1 MSVLSD
7 ILDWSINRPMWQR
20 AALRRLPVNG
30 RIPQR
35 DVEDLVENRAR
46 RLNPEGET
54 EAELKKQPLTNLYS
68 QRPAWLNLA
77 HRQLNDAVLDAYT
90 WPHDLTDEAILERL
104 LALNLARAASE
115 MEAP

>member
-7 ILDWSINRPMWQR
+7 ILDWSTNRPMWQR

-46 RLNPEGET
+46 RLNPASET

-68 QRPAWLNLA
+68 QRPTWLDLVCKCLG
-77 HRQLNDAVLDAYT
+77 HAVLDAYG
-90 WPHDLTDEAILERL
+90 WPHDIADEDILERL
-104 LALNLARAASE
+104 LAVNLGRAQGV
-115 MEAP
+115 P